1 MKANKVLLLVTIMAF
16 LWASVA
22 TAQEKSVQSEKL
34 GTVHFPISCSAAA
47 QQQFDRAVAL
57 LHSFWYEEAVKAFAE
72 VTQTDPSCAMGYWGI
87 AMSLWYP
94 LWYPPSPA
102 ALQQGS
108 AAIAQAKAASAP
120 TERERAY
127 IAAIEAFYKDADKLD
142 HRTRAVAYEKAME
155 QVHLRYP
162 DDREAV
168 LFYALALDAT
178 AVPTDKTYANQLKA
192 AELLEQV
199 FAEQPNHPG
208 VAHYLIHSYDYPPLA
223 SRALTAAR
231 SYAKIAP
238 SAPHAL
244 HMPSHIF
251 TRLGLWQESIQS
263 NAASAAASKE
273 YARKVGAAG
282 AWPEQLHSMDYL
294 AYAYLQGAQDR
305 MAKRVL
311 DDIMEIQKA
320 EPENSTAAYAFA
332 AIPARYALERRHWA
346 DAAALAPHPGG
357 FPWNRFR
364 WGEAITVFSRALGAA
379 RSGDVAKAGK
389 EVDTLQSLHTALVE
403 AKESY
408 WADQV
413 EIQRRSAAA
422 WAAQAEGKHDEALT
436 LMRSAADLESS
447 TEKRPV
453 TPGPIVPARELL
465 GELLLDLNQPAQA
478 LSEFEASLRTEPN
491 RLNGLYGAARAAELS
506 GDRAKAKTYYTNL
519 VALCEQADT
528 ERPELMT
535 AKAFLAKP

>member
-1 MKANKVLLLVTIMAF
+1 MKLARLVLYVSLIALLGVVPVMAHEE
-16 LWASVA
+16 SGP
-22 TAQEKSVQSEKL
+22 SEKL
-34 GTVHFPISCSAAA
+34 GQVHFPISCSAAA

-57 LHSFWYEEAVKAFAE
+57 LHSFWYEEAVKAFTE
-72 VTQTDPSCAMGYWGI
+72 VTQTDPHCAMGYWGI

-94 LWYPPSPA
+94 LWYPPSQA
-102 ALQQGS
+102 ALQRGS
-108 AAIAQAKAASAP
+108 AAVEQAKAANAP

-142 HRTRAVAYEKAME
+142 HRTRAVAYEKAMA
-155 QVHLRYP
+155 QVYLRDP
-162 DDREAV
+162 DDREAAV
-168 LFYALALDAT
+168 FYALALDTT

-192 AELLEQV
+192 AELLEHV

-223 SRALTAAR
+223 NRALTAAR

-305 MAKRVL
+305 EARRVVDEL
-311 DDIMEIQKA
+311 MEIQKA
-320 EPENSTAAYAFA
+320 EPENFPAGYAFA
-332 AIPARYALERRHWA
+332 AIPARYALERRRWA
-346 DAAALAPHPGG
+346 DAAALTLHPSS
-357 FPWNRFR
+357 FPWSRFR
-364 WGEAITVFSRALGAA
+364 WVEAITVFTRALGAA
-379 RSGDVAKAGK
+379 RSGDVGKAAK
-389 EVDTLQSLHTALVE
+389 EVDTLQSLHSALIE
-403 AKESY
+403 AKQSY

-413 EIQRRSAAA
+413 EIQRRAAAA
-422 WAAQAEGKHDEALT
+422 WIAHAEGKHDEALT

-447 TEKRPV
+447 SEKHPV
-453 TPGPIVPARELL
+453 TPGPIIPARELL
-465 GELLLDLNQPAQA
+465 GELLLELNQPAQA
-478 LSEFEASLRTEPN
+478 LPEFEASLRTDLN

-506 GDRAKAKTYYTNL
+506 GDRAKARTYYANL

-535 AKAFLAKP
+535 AKAFLAKQ

>member
-1 MKANKVLLLVTIMAF
+1 
-16 LWASVA
+16 
-22 TAQEKSVQSEKL
+22 
-34 GTVHFPISCSAAA
+34 
-47 QQQFDRAVAL
+47 
-57 LHSFWYEEAVKAFAE
+57 
-72 VTQTDPSCAMGYWGI
+72 
-87 AMSLWYP
+87 
-94 LWYPPSPA
+94 
-102 ALQQGS
+102 
-108 AAIAQAKAASAP
+108 
-120 TERERAY
+120 
-127 IAAIEAFYKDADKLD
+127 
-142 HRTRAVAYEKAME
+142 
-155 QVHLRYP
+155 
-162 DDREAV
+162 
-168 LFYALALDAT
+168 
-178 AVPTDKTYANQLKA
+178 
-192 AELLEQV
+192 
-199 FAEQPNHPG
+199 

-223 SRALTAAR
+223 NRALTAAR

-273 YARKVGAAG
+273 YAHKVGAAG

-305 MAKRVL
+305 EAKRVVDEL
-311 DDIMEIQKA
+311 MEIQKA
-320 EPENSTAAYAFA
+320 EPENFVAGYAFA
-332 AIPARYALERRHWA
+332 AIPARYALERRRWA
-346 DAAALAPHPGG
+346 DAAALRLHPSS
-357 FPWNRFR
+357 FPWSRFR
-364 WGEAITVFSRALGAA
+364 WVEAITVFARALGAA

-389 EVDTLQSLHTALVE
+389 EIDTLQSLHSTLVE
-403 AKESY
+403 AKQSY

-413 EIQRRSAAA
+413 EIQRRVAAA
-422 WAAQAEGKHDEALT
+422 WVAHVEGKHDEALT

-447 TEKRPV
+447 TEKHPV

-478 LSEFEASLRTEPN
+478 LPEFEASLRSDLN

-506 GDRAKAKTYYTNL
+506 GDRAKARTYYANL

-528 ERPELMT
+528 ERPELVT